1 MVVVDDWFIVRQ
13 AAEALIGTLAAAG
26 NIIILAAILSIPT
39 LRTSTNSLLCSLAV
53 ADTCVGL
60 IGIPFVII
68 NNMELPHNYYGCL
81 IMNSTIRLLTFI
93 SVFNLVAIALERFIA
108 VRFPVFHRNN
118 FSSKGSKAVAVLI
131 TMTWLWG
138 VLVGVIPLF
147 GWFSSTGLGPDGSCQ
162 FTYVISYGYLVYF
175 DFFGFFL
182 IPMTIIY
189 ITYASIFVIIFRRS
203 QPLSVTSNADK
214 RIKRRLSRE
223 ARAAR
228 RIFVVIVVFTVCWLP
243 LHILNTLSLYT
254 SLFSF
259 PTLVVAILLSH
270 LNSAINPLLY
280 AWGNTKI
287 RTAVY
292 KLLHIKHTEI
302 HHLDISTG
310 IETTG
315 NNIKVSHFD
324 LSSHNFGGSQN
335 LTGHNFGGSH
345 NSTGHNFGGSQNL
358 TEDTSGGNILYIA

>member
-1 MVVVDDWFIVRQ
+1 MVVTNRFHCICRLLILAGWEAAAMIVDDWFIVRQ
-13 AAEALIGTLAAAG
+13 VAEALIGIAAITG
-26 NIIILAAILSIPT
+26 NIIILAAILSTPA
-39 LRTSTNSLLCSLAV
+39 LRTSTNSLICSLAI

-108 VRFPVFHRNN
+108 VRFPIFHRNH
-118 FSSKGSKAVAVLI
+118 FSTKGSKAVAVLI

-138 VLVGVIPLF
+138 VLVGVIPLM
-147 GWFSSTGLGPDGSCQ
+147 GWYSPPGLGSNESCQ
-162 FTYVISYGYLVYF
+162 FTYVISYEYLVYF

-182 IPMTIIY
+182 VPMTIIY
-189 ITYASIFVIIFRRS
+189 ITYASIYFTILHRSKIFS
-203 QPLSVTSNADK
+203 ANNNANK
-214 RIKRRLSRE
+214 QVKCRLRRE

-243 LHILNTLSLYT
+243 LHILNTLSLYIPFFN
-254 SLFSF
+254 L

-280 AWGNTKI
+280 AWGNIKI

-292 KLLHIKHTEI
+292 KLLHIKHKDI
-302 HHLDISTG
+302 HHVESVVESTG
-310 IETTG
+310 NT
-315 NNIKVSHFD
+315 NISVCHFD
-324 LSSHNFGGSQN
+324 LSQSSNIGGNFTDSM
-335 LTGHNFGGSH
+335 
-345 NSTGHNFGGSQNL
+345 
-358 TEDTSGGNILYIA
+358 SGGVCHA